1 MLGMNTATD
10 LRQHILDT
18 AKPLMLRKGFT
29 AVGLTELLAAAGIPK
44 GSFYHYFASKE
55 AVSYTHLTLPTIYS
69 V

>member
-1 MLGMNTATD
+1 MNTAID

-44 GSFYHYFASKE
+44 GSSTTTSRPKKRSAKRC
-55 AVSYTHLTLPTIYS
+55 
-69 V
+69 